1 MARLKVG
8 VLISGSGTN
17 LQALIDDCARA
28 DAPSEIALVLSN
40 RADAFG
46 LTRAAEAGLPH
57 RVIDHRDYGARA
69 DFERALSAALEASGV
84 ELVCLAGFMR
94 VLTAAFVERWRDR
107 LINVHP
113 SLLPA
118 FKGLDTHARAIAAGV
133 RIAGCTV
140 HFVRAEVDDGPIIVQ
155 AAVPV
160 LADDTAESLAARVL
174 GEEHRCLPLAVRLIA
189 EGRVSV
195 AGGRCVIDAPG
206 PGPSTPRGARGA
218 RERQPRSGPFA
229 RWRIERFA
237 HEKGPEPSGS
247 GPCRGPCRQ
256 SRMHSSRR
264 AWRSA
269 RPDPRSARGSAPSP
283 RRWS

>member
-1 MARLKVG
+1 MARLRVG

-28 DAPSEIALVLSN
+28 DAASEIALVLAN

-46 LTRAAEAGLPH
+46 LSRAARAGLPH
-57 RVIDHRDYGARA
+57 RVIDHRSHGSRA
-69 DFERALSAALEASGV
+69 AFEQALSEALEAEGV
-84 ELVCLAGFMR
+84 ELVVLAGFMR
-94 VLTAAFVERWRDR
+94 VLTADFVERWRDR
-107 LINVHP
+107 LINIHP

-133 RIAGCTV
+133 RLAGCTV

-174 GEEHRCLPLAVRLIA
+174 REEHRCLPLAVRLVA

-195 AGGRCVIDAPG
+195 AGERCVVAAPAPAGALVNPAPG
-206 PGPSTPRGARGA
+206 TG
-218 RERQPRSGPFA
+218 
-229 RWRIERFA
+229 
-237 HEKGPEPSGS
+237 
-247 GPCRGPCRQ
+247 
-256 SRMHSSRR
+256 
-264 AWRSA
+264 
-269 RPDPRSARGSAPSP
+269 DP
-283 RRWS
+283 

>member
-57 RVIDHRDYGARA
+57 RAIDHRDYGARA

-140 HFVRAEVDDGPIIVQ
+140 HFGRAEVDDGPIIGPGGGARPAGRYGGQ
-155 AAVPV
+155 PRGPRAGRGAP
-160 LADDTAESLAARVL
+160 LLAARRAPHRRRPGL
-174 GEEHRCLPLAVRLIA
+174 GRGRALRHRCAGAGRRTDQPRA
-189 EGRVSV
+189 GRV
-195 AGGRCVIDAPG
+195 
-206 PGPSTPRGARGA
+206 GA
-218 RERQPRSGPFA
+218 Q
-229 RWRIERFA
+229 
-237 HEKGPEPSGS
+237 EKGPEPSGL
-247 GPCRGPCRQ
+247 RALRDALADAA
-256 SRMHSSRR
+256 SRR

-269 RPDPRSARGSAPSP
+269 RPDPRCARGSAPSP

>member
-28 DAPSEIALVLSN
+28 DAVAEIALVLSN

-57 RVIDHRDYGARA
+57 CTIDHRGYGTRA

-107 LINVHP
+107 LINIHP

-133 RIAGCTV
+133 RFAGCTV
-140 HFVRAEVDDGPIIVQ
+140 HFVRATVDNGPIVVQ

-160 LADDTAESLAARVL
+160 LPDDTAESLAARVL
-174 GEEHRCLPLAVRLIA
+174 REEHRCLPLAVRLIA

-195 AGGRCVIDAPG
+195 AGARCVVDAPG
-206 PGPSTPRGARGA
+206 PGGALVNPA
-218 RERQPRSGPFA
+218 
-229 RWRIERFA
+229 
-237 HEKGPEPSGS
+237 PET
-247 GPCRGPCRQ
+247 
-256 SRMHSSRR
+256 
-264 AWRSA
+264 
-269 RPDPRSARGSAPSP
+269 
-283 RRWS
+283 

>member
-1 MARLKVG
+1 MGRLNVG

-28 DAPSEIALVLSN
+28 DAESEIALVLSN

-46 LTRAAEAGLPH
+46 LARAAEAGLPH
-57 RVIDHRDYGARA
+57 RVIDHREYGAKA
-69 DFERALSAALEASGV
+69 DFERALSEALEASGV

-107 LINVHP
+107 LINIHP

-140 HFVRAEVDDGPIIVQ
+140 HFVRSEVDSGPIIVQ

-160 LADDTAESLAARVL
+160 LPDDTAESLAARVL
-174 GEEHRCLPLAVRLIA
+174 REEHRCLPLAVRLIA
-189 EGRVSV
+189 QGRVSV
-195 AGGRCVIDAPG
+195 AGERCVIDAATPG
-206 PGPSTPRGARGA
+206 GALVNPA
-218 RERQPRSGPFA
+218 
-229 RWRIERFA
+229 
-237 HEKGPEPSGS
+237 PET
-247 GPCRGPCRQ
+247 
-256 SRMHSSRR
+256 
-264 AWRSA
+264 
-269 RPDPRSARGSAPSP
+269 
-283 RRWS
+283 